1 MNNKLLIYGA
11 YGYTGRLIVEE
22 CLKQGIKPI
31 IAGRSPEKAMIY
43 ANKHGLEYD
52 VFEVSNTEKL
62 ENWLRRGDTVIH
74 CAGPFVHTAREMVE
88 ACINTGTHYLDIT
101 GEYQVF
107 DLIKEYHEQAEE
119 KKLMLMPGAGF
130 DVVPSDCLAK
140 HLHNKL
146 PSAENLELAFVS
158 KGGKLSRG
166 TAKTMIENMGEPVM
180 TRVNGEYHGEPIGK
194 STKEIEYGDF
204 KQLSMGISWG
214 DVSTAYH
221 STGIPNIEVF
231 SGTTEQQLSKVKKT
245 LRLSFMLRS
254 RMIKNFLIRQMD
266 KRPAGPKEKKREASS
281 MYLWGKVSN
290 GNQAIEARLKT
301 PNGYTL
307 TAKSAVLIS
316 NKIAGGDF
324 KAGFQTPSTAY
335 GEGLI
340 LEIDGCFYL

>member
-1 MNNKLLIYGA
+1 MNSKLLIYGA

-31 IAGRSPEKAMIY
+31 IAGRSPEKAMTY
-43 ANKHGLEYD
+43 ANKMELEYD
-52 VFEVSNTEKL
+52 VFEVSETEKL
-62 ENWLRRGDTVIH
+62 EKWLRRGDTVIH
-74 CAGPFVHTAREMVE
+74 CAGPFIHTAKQMVE

-107 DLIKEYHEQAEE
+107 DLIKEYHEQATE
-119 KKLMLMPGAGF
+119 KKIMLMPGAGF

-140 HLHNKL
+140 HLHSKL
-146 PSAENLELAFVS
+146 PTATHLQLAFVS

-180 TRVNGEYHGEPIGK
+180 TRVNGSYQGQPIGK
-194 STKEIEYGDF
+194 TTKEIDYGDF
-204 KQLSMGISWG
+204 KQLSMAISWG

-221 STGIPNIEVF
+221 STGIPNIEVY

-266 KRPAGPKEKKREASS
+266 KRPAGPKEKKRDASC
-281 MYLWGKVSN
+281 MYLWGKVTDGSKT
-290 GNQAIEARLKT
+290 IEARLKT

-307 TAKSAVLIS
+307 TAKTAVLIS
-316 NKIAGGDF
+316 NKIANGDF
-324 KAGFQTPSTAY
+324 KVGFQTPSTAY

-340 LEIDGCFYL
+340 LEIDGCFYS